1 MLCDTALFLNSSNSL
16 CKRLLTITKSPASV
30 IVVMVN
36 KLYPNSITHVHTQFI
51 SYQELLVHALNKI
64 VRTHTLLR
72 VLIARL
78 ERLGAA
84 GYKRG
89 VPWAEVFAEAFAMR
103 TNMAA
108 KFKL

>member
-1 MLCDTALFLNSSNSL
+1 MTLN
-16 CKRLLTITKSPASV
+16 
-30 IVVMVN
+30 
-36 KLYPNSITHVHTQFI
+36 
-51 SYQELLVHALNKI
+51 EHALNKI

-78 ERLGAA
+78 ERLG
-84 GYKRG
+84 GYKRR

-103 TNMAA
+103 TKMAA